1 MLVRDQIKKKQLC
14 NKKMELI
21 NENKLSKVY
30 NQYISATL
38 ACYLPFFIQT
48 TCSLLNCLKASSHKQ
63 CR

>member
-1 MLVRDQIKKKQLC
+1 
-14 NKKMELI
+14 MELI
-21 NENKLSKVY
+21 NENKISKVY

-63 CR
+63 CRWFTPH